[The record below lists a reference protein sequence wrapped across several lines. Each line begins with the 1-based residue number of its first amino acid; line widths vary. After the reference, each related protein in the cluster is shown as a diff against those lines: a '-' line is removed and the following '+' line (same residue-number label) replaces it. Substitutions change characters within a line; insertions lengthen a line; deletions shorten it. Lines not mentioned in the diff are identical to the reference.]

1 MFKEFTLHCMLPPD
15 RLRFFGAFLG
25 NFGFSMAIFG
35 FLLQAGLK
43 AMVVVQTMTKANPG
57 NMGVENILPGLPTW
71 FIPETA
77 IGFTFWILVT
87 ALGFYC
93 MHLAGE
99 IKRIYSWNT

>member
-1 MFKEFTLHCMLPPD
+1 MFKEFIPYWMLPPN
-15 RLRFFGAFLG
+15 RLRFFGALLSKLG
-25 NFGFSMAIFG
+25 FAMTILGFF
-35 FLLQAGLK
+35 LQAGLK
-43 AMVVVQTMTKANPG
+43 AMAVFQTMTKATLG

-77 IGFTFWILVT
+77 VGFTFWIMVT

-93 MHLAGE
+93 MYLAGE